1 MYTLR
6 ELIFAGTNYCGTNF
20 AIEAPQK
27 IFFVEL
33 IFAIVPLQLQFAELI
48 FAIDVF

>member
-1 MYTLR
+1 M
-6 ELIFAGTNYCGTNF
+6 
-20 AIEAPQK
+20 IEAPQK
-27 IFFVEL
+27 MHFAEL